1 MRLFFTPLFV
11 FERKQIAMI
20 ADEKSPT
27 RISHRIFATSRSEM
41 GINMNKNKY
50 RLTGVIVIFCAVYS
64 VLIFWNKTNMKTVL
78 TEVCKELLLQTG
90 VPSYA
95 YIKNVDNDDFTF
107 FENVI
112 NDICPINEY
121 LMANENT
128 GAVYTAA
135 DGIVQGNPAQDSENT
150 SGKSSEN
157 AADVQISAEQTDR
170 TVPSQENTSNAAQPD
185 NSAQNAD
192 TQAQQGENA
201 DARQVI
207 SRNTV
212 TGTVFSKA
220 QLCDF
225 SFVSKFYTV
234 TSITSLTEN
243 ILRPEEFLNKD
254 LSITKDVTKPQ
265 ILIFHTHSQET
276 FADSVAGDPTTTI
289 VGVGDYLTELLT
301 QKYGYQVIHD
311 TSVYDYVDGK
321 LDRSKAYTYAEE
333 GIAKILQENPSIE
346 VVIDLHRDGVAET
359 THLLTE
365 VDGKKM
371 AKIMFFN
378 GLSYSRVNGDI
389 GYLYNPYRDD
399 NLAMSLQMQLIGKAY
414 YPDFLRN
421 IYVNAYRYC
430 LHERGRSMLIE
441 AGAQTNTVEE
451 VKNAMEPLA
460 DILNKFLSGEKVY
473 E

>member
-11 FERKQIAMI
+11 SERKQIAMI

-50 RLTGVIVIFCAVYS
+50 RLTEVIVIFCAVYS

-78 TEVCKELLLQTG
+78 AEVCKELLLQTG

-95 YIKNVDNDDFTF
+95 YIKNVDNDGFTF

-112 NDICPINEY
+112 SDICPINEY

-135 DGIVQGNPAQDSENT
+135 DGIAQGNPAQDSENT

-192 TQAQQGENA
+192 TQVQQGENA

-254 LSITKDVTKPQ
+254 FSITKDVTKPQ
-265 ILIFHTHSQET
+265 ILIFHPHSQET

-346 VVIDLHRDGVAET
+346 VVIDLHRDGVAEG
-359 THLLTE
+359 THLVTE
-365 VDGKKM
+365 VDGRQT
-371 AKIMFFN
+371 AQIMFFN
-378 GLSYSRVNGDI
+378 GLSRTRANGNI
-389 GYLYNPYRDD
+389 SYLPNPYLED
-399 NLAMSLQMQLIGKAY
+399 NLAFSLQMEIAAAKY
-414 YPDFLRN
+414 YPGFARHIFLR
-421 IYVNAYRYC
+421 AYRYNMHFKPKT
-430 LHERGRSMLIE
+430 LLVE

-451 VKNAMEPLA
+451 MRNAMELLA
-460 DILNKFLSGEKVY
+460 ELLHQVLS
-473 E
+473 